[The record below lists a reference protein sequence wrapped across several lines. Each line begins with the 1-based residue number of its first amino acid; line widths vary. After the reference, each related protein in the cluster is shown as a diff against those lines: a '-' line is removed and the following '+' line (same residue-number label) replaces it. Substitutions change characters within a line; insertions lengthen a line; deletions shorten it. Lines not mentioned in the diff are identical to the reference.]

1 MGSWGERYLKRGGRG
16 EESELLLLLVA
27 PDELACIEAE
37 LGEIKCLDA
46 YQLILSSV
54 PEWLLVIRMQPHG
67 MQLFATR
74 SSPTNTDNNKIT
86 NSWSFAT
93 LIYDCISG

>member
-1 MGSWGERYLKRGGRG
+1 MGSWGERYLKCGGRG

-27 PDELACIEAE
+27 RDELACIEAE

-46 YQLILSSV
+46 YQLILPSV

-67 MQLFATR
+67 DAIICNALI
-74 SSPTNTDNNKIT
+74 TDEYGQQQDN
-86 NSWSFAT
+86 
-93 LIYDCISG
+93 